1 MRGTI
6 IVNNTQQYLE
16 ELEREATYAKQMV
29 SETTAKVNELYH
41 DIETRKLQRI

>member
-16 ELEREATYAKQMV
+16 ELEREAAYAKQ
-29 SETTAKVNELYH
+29 K
-41 DIETRKLQRI
+41 RI